1 MRVSRTYRSPA
12 GSIEAVHAVDAHLPA
27 GALSAVVGPSGAGK
41 STLMR
46 MIAAVD
52 PVDGGTIRAGDVD
65 VAALDT
71 RAARRYRRDCVTYL
85 AQRAA
90 ANLVPHLTVAE
101 QLGADGEALV
111 DALDLRHRA
120 HARAGELSG
129 GEQARAALAVGL
141 SRRTPFVLVDE
152 PTAELDDAAAARAV
166 DVLRRAAAAGRTV
179 VVATHDAAVVDAADA
194 VVTLAPPIASA
205 SQRRLERPPP
215 GEPPAVVLDGIRKS
229 FRGVPAVDDASL
241 TLRRGEL
248 GVLLG
253 RSGSGKSTL
262 LMIAG
267 GWTPADAGR
276 AAVPGAAANGP
287 PQWRQTAYVA
297 QRFGLLPELS
307 VAENV
312 ALPLRVANVRNDA
325 RVSALLDTLALTELR
340 ERLPSETSIGQQQR
354 TALARALVVRPA
366 ALLADEPTSHQDA
379 GSAERIWA
387 ALTDACADGTACL
400 VATHDETAATRAHR
414 VWRIDDGHVTSDG

>member
-1 MRVSRTYRSPA
+1 
-12 GSIEAVHAVDAHLPA
+12 
-27 GALSAVVGPSGAGK
+27 
-41 STLMR
+41 
-46 MIAAVD
+46 
-52 PVDGGTIRAGDVD
+52 
-65 VAALDT
+65 
-71 RAARRYRRDCVTYL
+71 
-85 AQRAA
+85 
-90 ANLVPHLTVAE
+90 
-101 QLGADGEALV
+101 
-111 DALDLRHRA
+111 
-120 HARAGELSG
+120 
-129 GEQARAALAVGL
+129 
-141 SRRTPFVLVDE
+141 
-152 PTAELDDAAAARAV
+152 
-166 DVLRRAAAAGRTV
+166 
-179 VVATHDAAVVDAADA
+179 
-194 VVTLAPPIASA
+194 
-205 SQRRLERPPP
+205 
-215 GEPPAVVLDGIRKS
+215 
-229 FRGVPAVDDASL
+229 
-241 TLRRGEL
+241 
-248 GVLLG
+248 
-253 RSGSGKSTL
+253 
-262 LMIAG
+262 MIAG